1 MLRGQMTGA
10 KLLDSSYHLCHFA
23 NQFYRLILH
32 VSFMLLL
39 VTLVINNHWASNNR
53 SRYGWENLIQFTG
66 SESGIPDRPP
76 SCFLNSRADRIYAD
90 MTVCRFVF
98 TGVVA
103 MIVAC
108 SLLICFYPPRGL
120 LAANRRE
127 LQNSS
132 QRETPDD
139 DWRETA

>member
-1 MLRGQMTGA
+1 MGVQ
-10 KLLDSSYHLCHFA
+10 
-23 NQFYRLILH
+23 Q
-32 VSFMLLL
+32 V
-39 VTLVINNHWASNNR
+39 
-53 SRYGWENLIQFTG
+53 
-66 SESGIPDRPP
+66 
-76 SCFLNSRADRIYAD
+76 LNSRADRIYAD
-90 MTVCRFVF
+90 MTVRRFVF
-98 TGVVA
+98 TGMVA